1 MHGEMMFM
9 VDEGVVELE
18 ERVAALDTR
27 LRGLESVA
35 RVVHDIRSRQV
46 YSARLHR
53 APHDYYDW
61 TLADRAY
68 VSTTSSGT
76 SLALLMPPSIVRR
89 KFLQCNVA
97 QLCKSIIMENVA
109 WKSDMPHVPRFVCVI
124 VQYKAKINSDKVA
137 KLIRDASTSVKI
149 SRKQVNFQ
157 HAPPDTSA
165 LLTGFEFNGVS
176 PFGMSTALPV
186 IVSAPVLELPYIWL
200 GGGAHDVKLKVS
212 VTQCVQSLSAI
223 AGDVSESRQHALTT
237 PLQN

>member
-1 MHGEMMFM
+1 M

-35 RVVHDIRSRQV
+35 RVVQDIRSRRV

-61 TLADRAY
+61 TLADRA
-68 VSTTSSGT
+68 
-76 SLALLMPPSIVRR
+76 

-109 WKSDMPHVPRFVCVI
+109 WKSDMPHVPRYYILLSTLRCHPPPSIYLAPWFRFVCVI

-186 IVSAPVLELPYIWL
+186 
-200 GGGAHDVKLKVS
+200 
-212 VTQCVQSLSAI
+212 
-223 AGDVSESRQHALTT
+223 RLTRFCMCT
-237 PLQN
+237 

>member
-1 MHGEMMFM
+1 M

-35 RVVHDIRSRQV
+35 RVVQDIRSRRV

-61 TLADRAY
+61 TLADRA
-68 VSTTSSGT
+68 
-76 SLALLMPPSIVRR
+76 

>member
-1 MHGEMMFM
+1 M

-35 RVVHDIRSRQV
+35 RVVQDIRSRRV

-61 TLADRAY
+61 TLADRA
-68 VSTTSSGT
+68 
-76 SLALLMPPSIVRR
+76 

-186 IVSAPVLELPYIWL
+186 
-200 GGGAHDVKLKVS
+200 
-212 VTQCVQSLSAI
+212 
-223 AGDVSESRQHALTT
+223 RLTRFCMCT
-237 PLQN
+237 